1 MLLCLLLWGF
11 NDKTSRQIGF
21 SKKISAAEKGGKSPF
36 FTNLGVHFPSSP
48 LFENE
53 KVKAYGPVW
62 LKNTNPASSLFI
74 DSACV
79 YSFFLREMA
88 VKAKVEK
95 PKTNFYVVNIEL
107 YPRPLETL
115 RG

>member
-1 MLLCLLLWGF
+1 MDLSGLKTQTPQVHYLL
-11 NDKTSRQIGF
+11 T
-21 SKKISAAEKGGKSPF
+21 
-36 FTNLGVHFPSSP
+36 
-48 LFENE
+48 
-53 KVKAYGPVW
+53 
-62 LKNTNPASSLFI
+62 
-74 DSACV
+74 ACV